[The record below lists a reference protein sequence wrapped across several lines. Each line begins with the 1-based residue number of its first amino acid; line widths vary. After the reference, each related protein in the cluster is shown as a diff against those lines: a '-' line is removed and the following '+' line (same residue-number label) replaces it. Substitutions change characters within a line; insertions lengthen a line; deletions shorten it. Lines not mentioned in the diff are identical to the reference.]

1 MDKTVEKVGM
11 SRFWSLLWAKYT
23 LAPSVALCRI
33 PELEYAATLDVTGRV
48 LDHCCGD
55 GMFAS
60 LAWPDSRVSAGCDVN
75 TNSIAAANSLGI
87 YSRLDCC
94 DASKRLPYEDDAFD
108 LVFNNSALEHIKD
121 VDAALFEVSRV
132 LAGGGF
138 FVFNVLNH
146 RYFEWWPLDEESKN
160 GYKRWQP
167 FYHALNLEEWTE
179 RLARVGLQVTSVQG
193 YFDQVAAQE
202 LARLD
207 FTFSGAYLANRPS
220 LGVLCYRFFPPL
232 MKKYW
237 QRRLGELTW
246 KTQADAGAGYF
257 IKAVRSNP

>member
-1 MDKTVEKVGM
+1 
-11 SRFWSLLWAKYT
+11 
-23 LAPSVALCRI
+23 
-33 PELEYAATLDVTGRV
+33 
-48 LDHCCGD
+48 
-55 GMFAS
+55 MFAS
-60 LAWPDSRVSAGCDVN
+60 LAWPDRRVSAGCDVN
-75 TNSIAAANSLGI
+75 ANSIAAARSLGI
-87 YSRLDCC
+87 YSRLDGC

-132 LAGGGF
+132 LADGGVF
-138 FVFNVLNH
+138 FFNVLNH

-193 YFDQVAAQE
+193 YFDQEAAQE

-207 FTFSGAYLANRPS
+207 FTFSGAYLANRPKS
-220 LGVLCYRFFPPL
+220 WSFVLPILSAPHEKILAATPVRADLENTRGCRSRIFHQSSTFQFPMPPEESACNL
-232 MKKYW
+232 AAPT
-237 QRRLGELTW
+237 G
-246 KTQADAGAGYF
+246 
-257 IKAVRSNP
+257 